1 MPSFRFFYKEQQHR
15 MEVLSQE
22 VVTFGDM
29 YCQMHDLVRLLWKLL
44 LQSRRACVC
53 LRLMLAKLGEA
64 GSFQHHHSLR
74 HKTLWTGWHI
84 PECMVGATAYTRHL
98 ARFPT

>member
-1 MPSFRFFYKEQQHR
+1 

-53 LRLMLAKLGEA
+53 LRTDDR
-64 GSFQHHHSLR
+64 Q
-74 HKTLWTGWHI
+74 
-84 PECMVGATAYTRHL
+84 TR
-98 ARFPT
+98 